1 MAQYERVLVT
11 GGAGFVGSHTV
22 DLLLERGYE
31 VRVLDNLDPQVHGE
45 VESPQYLDLDKV
57 EFVKGD
63 MVDRDTVW
71 SVVSDVDA
79 IIHLASRVGVGQ
91 SMYQIEQY
99 VTANTKGTANLL
111 DILVTEK
118 HNVRKLVVASSMSI
132 YGEGRYSCD
141 RCGLVSPRLRGD
153 KQLDEKIW
161 ELICPHCGS
170 VLKPEQTDEEKPL
183 QPTSIYAMTKRHQ
196 AEMSLLIGRTY
207 GIPTTALRYFNI
219 YGPRQALSN
228 PYTGVIAVF
237 AARTQN
243 NNPPLIFED
252 GNQTRDFIHV
262 KDVARANLLAMEK
275 SGGDYQAL
283 NVGTGKATSIRE
295 IALKVIELCEKELT
309 PLITGRYR
317 SGDIRHCFASIERI
331 SSLEFKP
338 EYSLDKGLRETLT
351 WVRAQKTST
360 DRSDEAVKELEEHG
374 LLK

>member
-1 MAQYERVLVT
+1 
-11 GGAGFVGSHTV
+11 
-22 DLLLERGYE
+22 
-31 VRVLDNLDPQVHGE
+31 
-45 VESPQYLDLDKV
+45 
-57 EFVKGD
+57 
-63 MVDRDTVW
+63 
-71 SVVSDVDA
+71 
-79 IIHLASRVGVGQ
+79 
-91 SMYQIEQY
+91 
-99 VTANTKGTANLL
+99 
-111 DILVTEK
+111 
-118 HNVRKLVVASSMSI
+118 VRKLVLASSMSI

-141 RCGLVSPRLRGD
+141 RCGLVSPQLRGD
-153 KQLDEKIW
+153 KQLDKKIW
-161 ELICPHCGS
+161 ELICPNCGS
-170 VLKPEQTDEEKPL
+170 ILKPERTDEEKPL

-196 AEMSLLIGRTY
+196 EEMSLLIGKTY
-207 GIPTTALRYFNI
+207 GIPTVALRYFNI

-262 KDVARANLLAMEK
+262 KDIAQANLLTMEK
-275 SGGDYQAL
+275 SGGDYKAL
-283 NVGTGKATSIRE
+283 NVGTGKATSIKE

-317 SGDIRHCFASIERI
+317 SGDIRHCYANIERI

-338 EYSLDKGLRETLT
+338 KYSLNEGLRDTLS
-351 WVRAQKTST
+351 WVRAQETST